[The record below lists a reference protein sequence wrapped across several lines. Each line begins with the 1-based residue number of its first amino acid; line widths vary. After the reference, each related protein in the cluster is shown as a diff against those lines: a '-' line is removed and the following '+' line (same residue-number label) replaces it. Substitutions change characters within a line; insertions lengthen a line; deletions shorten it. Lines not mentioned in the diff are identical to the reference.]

1 MATHAIS
8 ARAYRNAE
16 LEGGQVCVCRWCES
30 QPRRATKCGK
40 DLRQASSSGGG
51 GGGAYCEEQRWDW
64 GAALHMD
71 HGQHAG
77 KVAFSGSSK
86 EQPGEEKS
94 RSAWDSLGPTKPR
107 LSHSCPP
114 LDPTLAPSASQDL
127 PLCAHFP
134 AH

>member
-1 MATHAIS
+1 MAMHAIS
-8 ARAYRNAE
+8 ARAHRNAE
-16 LEGGQVCVCRWCES
+16 LEGGQVCVCRWCDS
-30 QPRRATKCGK
+30 QPRRATKRGK
-40 DLRQASSSGGG
+40 DLRKVSSSRGW
-51 GGGAYCEEQRWDW
+51 GAYCEEQRWDW

-107 LSHSCPP
+107 LSHSRPRWA
-114 LDPTLAPSASQDL
+114 PTLAPSTSRDL